1 MKKKYIICS
10 GLRIYALSAEW
21 KKMTYQGSFTT
32 QQDILVYQEPQPQQP
47 IQKPYNPHPGVS
59 HVFALIKILVSNFN
73 WIFYYTGFVSIIW
86 IFAILFRSNLTL
98 FNNLQCNKPRC
109 LKTRMETW
117 EVMQT
122 TDLRCSS
129 PPQVSS
135 FYHWL
140 Q

>member
-1 MKKKYIICS
+1 MKKKYILCS
-10 GLRIYALSAEW
+10 GLRTYALSAEW

-32 QQDILVYQEPQPQQP
+32 PQDIYVYQEPQPQQP

-59 HVFALIKILVSNFN
+59 LIFLVIN
-73 WIFYYTGFVSIIW
+73 
-86 IFAILFRSNLTL
+86 ILFLYFDFFTEIDSIQLSIFTISYRSTLTL

>member
-1 MKKKYIICS
+1 MKKKHILCS
-10 GLRIYALSAEW
+10 GLRTYALSAEW

-32 QQDILVYQEPQPQQP
+32 PQDIYVYQEPQPQQP

-59 HVFALIKILVSNFN
+59 LIFLVINIFFLCFFYRN
-73 WIFYYTGFVSIIW
+73 WYNTNISIFTISY
-86 IFAILFRSNLTL
+86 RSTLTL

-109 LKTRMETW
+109 LKTKMETW
-117 EVMQT
+117 EAMQT
-122 TDLRCSS
+122 TDLPCSS

-135 FYHWL
+135 FYPWL